1 MPKADPEFEN
11 TVPDARA
18 PDAATQTR
26 RDAIEASMA
35 SLSPRITDPLA
46 QQAAA
51 MMVED
56 VRAYIQGFEQV
67 SLAAS
72 AQAMILTLRD
82 PSAGE
87 AALKA
92 IHEHQKDVLSFA
104 KEAADL
110 ATHIRATFRK
120 KL

>member
-1 MPKADPEFEN
+1 MPKADPDYHAAD
-11 TVPDARA
+11 PDVATSTDTTQAR
-18 PDAATQTR
+18 R
-26 RDAIEASMA
+26 EAIEAA
-35 SLSPRITDPLA
+35 IATLSPKITDPLA

-56 VRAYIQGFEQV
+56 ARAYIQAFEQV

-82 PSAGE
+82 PAAGE
-87 AALKA
+87 AAIKA
-92 IHEHQKDVLSFA
+92 IQAGQKDALGFA
-104 KEAADL
+104 REATDL
-110 ATHIRATFRK
+110 AAHIRATFRE

>member
-1 MPKADPEFEN
+1 
-11 TVPDARA
+11 
-18 PDAATQTR
+18 
-26 RDAIEASMA
+26 
-35 SLSPRITDPLA
+35 
-46 QQAAA
+46 
-51 MMVED
+51 
-56 VRAYIQGFEQV
+56 
-67 SLAAS
+67 
-72 AQAMILTLRD
+72 MILTLRD

-104 KEAADL
+104 KEATDL